1 MASAFYSVQTP
12 LSNAIGPVSD
22 NYAPIPNLDPLVIN
36 NSYLQFGGTAAL
48 SLFLGYAWSKD
59 IISFSLYVNIVE
71 TTTSQEVTEVYFGGT
86 NGLSTTISLSA
97 VYNIPPQTQP
107 KFVAQWK
114 VLGSPGVTIQAPTTL
129 SFSALV
135 FETPG

>member
-22 NYAPIPNLDPLVIN
+22 SYEPVPNLDPLTID
-36 NSYLQFGGTAAL
+36 NSYLEFGGTAAL
-48 SLFLGYAWSKD
+48 SLFLGYGWSQD
-59 IISFSLYVNIVE
+59 VVSFSLYVNIVE
-71 TTTSQEVTEVYFGGT
+71 TTSNQVVTEVFFGGAS
-86 NGLSTTISLSA
+86 GLSTTISLSA
-97 VYNIPPQTQP
+97 VYNIPPQSEP

-114 VLGSPGVTIQAPTTL
+114 VLGETGIAIQPPTTL

-135 FETPG
+135 YEAQG